1 MEERWGSWEKMMNI
15 NTDQVTEEYK
25 EFVKECYEEPFQEIQ
40 GQKDELWKDI
50 MREITLQELNQ
61 QGASHWP
68 C

>member
-1 MEERWGSWEKMMNI
+1 M
-15 NTDQVTEEYK
+15 VTEEYK